1 MIVASLNRRCL
12 LAFLSVSLLS
22 VAVASCRLTASE
34 ADVRPLG
41 SGTEVGEILAI
52 GDSILT
58 WNAGANA
65 TIPEVMSRELDR
77 TVMSRAVSGA
87 YISHPDPDEADERNE
102 IRQQYVEGEWDWVVM
117 DGGVNDLNVECGCG
131 DCGDV
136 MDAMIGADGLSGEIP
151 EFVRGL
157 VASGSQVMYVGY
169 YDLPNDAE
177 FGFNRCGDEVDM
189 LNARLDEMAE
199 TIAGV
204 WYVSAGDAVVADG
217 VAAYDDD
224 LIHPSVLG
232 SARIGEHVARA
243 IERIEGDRLE
253 T

>member
-1 MIVASLNRRCL
+1 MTVDHLNRRCL
-12 LAFLSVSLLS
+12 LAIASVSLLS
-22 VAVASCRLTASE
+22 VTVASCRLAASE
-34 ADVRPLG
+34 AEVRPLG
-41 SGTEVGEILAI
+41 SGTEVGEILVI

-65 TIPEVMSRELDR
+65 TIPEEMSRELDR

-87 YISHPDPDEADERNE
+87 YISHPEPEDADERNE
-102 IRQQYVEGEWDWVVM
+102 IRQQYVKGEWDWVVM

-136 MDAMIGADGLSGEIP
+136 MDAMIGADGLSGDIP
-151 EFVRGL
+151 EFVRDL
-157 VASGSQVMYVGY
+157 VAAGSQVMYVGY

-177 FGFNRCGDEVDM
+177 FGFNRCGDEVNI
-189 LNARLDEMAE
+189 LNARLEEMADA
-199 TIAGV
+199 IANV

-217 VAAYDDD
+217 IAAYDDD

-243 IERIEGDRLE
+243 IERIESELK
-253 T
+253 